1 MSDTTKPSRS
11 AEKKALFSKEQLMA
25 SEKYAGRRD
34 LLNALLG
41 DDKSYSINEADA
53 AIERYPKGA
62 VK

>member
-1 MSDTTKPSRS
+1 MKDSTKPSKSTER
-11 AEKKALFSKEQLMA
+11 KALFSKEQLME

-41 DDKSYSINEADA
+41 EDKSYSIEEADA
-53 AIERYPKGA
+53 AINRYMKGA